1 MDLMDL
7 TLLKKPS
14 ACLPIAMS
22 AGALALVAG
31 GLALHGLPP
40 AGGDEGATAH
50 TWQLLMAGQLPF
62 IGYFVWKWL
71 RRAPRQGVPVL
82 ALQAAAAAAAL
93 APVCVLHL

>member
-40 AGGDEGATAH
+40 G
-50 TWQLLMAGQLPF
+50 
-62 IGYFVWKWL
+62 
-71 RRAPRQGVPVL
+71 QGVPVL

-93 APVCVLHL
+93 APVCLLHL